1 MASHRF
7 FVFVISRR
15 KPRSNHHW
23 LMLAT
28 KLTLGL
34 DHSLAQKQNVSAIF
48 LRHPIAIVI
57 FCAQNRVSFLRA
69 VAKVFDTASEMH
81 RESSPQLHV

>member
-1 MASHRF
+1 MPAAIAANCWLEVAYPWMASHRF

-69 VAKVFDTASEMH
+69 V
-81 RESSPQLHV
+81 L